1 MDLSTLSTEEL
12 DALQLAVNVE
22 VAARLQRERAARRF
36 AAVVAEAA
44 AQGMSAEEIGEAVDT
59 ALVAADEAVEAKRR
73 DAERKAAIAED
84 LTPSSE
90 ENIEPST
97 GGMNVDS

>member
-22 VAARLQRERAARRF
+22 IAARLQRERAARRF
-36 AAVVAEAA
+36 AAMVTEAA
-44 AQGMSAEEIGEAVDT
+44 AHGMSAEEIGQAVDT
-59 ALVAADEAVEAKRR
+59 ALVAADEAVEAKRK
-73 DAERKAAIAED
+73 DAERKAAIEEQMA
-84 LTPSSE
+84 PASE